1 MSDHPLVSRVP
12 GSKRPDNKCIQGHL
26 KPLAPELLCNASVL
40 LQLLSTLIPQ
50 GLVAVFEGNGNI
62 NNRYTPIHS
71 VYHNQV
77 GTKIKL
83 RAVRDPPVHS
93 HGLLFTVP
101 RCWCRHESSTNG
113 SRYAVQSDINLPY
126 IEHCSYTG
134 AQYSTAE

>member
-62 NNRYTPIHS
+62 NNRYTPNHS
-71 VYHNQV
+71 VHPNQV

-93 HGLLFTVP
+93 HLP
-101 RCWCRHESSTNG
+101 RIIWQCSGKTRKHGIMTPSPSHTLPC
-113 SRYAVQSDINLPY
+113 AVV
-126 IEHCSYTG
+126 
-134 AQYSTAE
+134 